1 MFGGAAF
8 LEFSPHLGDRVLTS
22 GDSVVDLQ
30 SRPTR
35 QEVVAP
41 YSEED
46 GRIDIFVCEVCA
58 PVVHA
63 VLPVGLPVF
72 PTVINPSLRYLFW
85 IAEVP
90 LAAIAEHVAANER
103 RTDGNDFAVVIENDE
118 FSATKAVR
126 AWVCPIPLLL
136 AYLVHIH
143 TYVDGGRLCARL
155 GCLDGEIDWLVDR

>member
-8 LEFSPHLGDRVLTS
+8 LEFSPHLDDRALTS
-22 GDSVVDLQ
+22 GDSVADPQ

-46 GRIDIFVCEVCA
+46 GRIDLFVCEVCA
-58 PVVHA
+58 LVVHA
-63 VLPVGLPVF
+63 VLPVF
-72 PTVINPSLRYLFW
+72 PTVINPSLQYLCRF
-85 IAEVP
+85 AEVP
-90 LAAIAEHVAANER
+90 AAAIAEHIAANER

-126 AWVCPIPLLL
+126 AWVCPIPLLFI
-136 AYLVHIH
+136 YLVHIH